1 MPGVIVG
8 NFGSKTKHD
17 TPRTN
22 WLWDHKPRKTFLGA
36 LSQLQM
42 SSARGDLTP
51 CSRRRSG
58 EGHWQWR
65 CFINGDTAV
74 LETSYKQGA
83 PGDYFIQRRIGSW
96 ERLPMKPDEPSVP
109 GPRVGTRRVCGEALR
124 RNPRMLTLGG
134 GSRDCTRPCTRPWK
148 TIAPFDPAQGND
160 LPIPLRI

>member
-42 SSARGDLTP
+42 SSAHGDLTP

-83 PGDYFIQRRIGSW
+83 PGDYFIQRRMASG
-96 ERLPMKPDEPSVP
+96 ERLPMIAGEPSVL
-109 GPRVGTRRVCGEALR
+109 GPRVGTTRVCG
-124 RNPRMLTLGG
+124 GY
-134 GSRDCTRPCTRPWK
+134 CVVV
-148 TIAPFDPAQGND
+148 
-160 LPIPLRI
+160 